1 LEVRLST
8 SKSRGPLQLYSDFP
22 LVEEK
27 RVPFC
32 FPVLVLHHLSF
43 LRLFISSTRFP
54 NETCPLTVQ
63 GLVEGRYTTN
73 SSASSTSS
81 KSLSSYASL
90 SSSPLICANTGS
102 PRSHI
107 PFGTLLLLLRRHFF
121 IPRCCL
127 LLPRAPPLRLLI
139 LFCIFGCSGGEGILQ
154 HGGRSRGGCAGMW

>member
-1 LEVRLST
+1 MEVRLST

-54 NETCPLTVQ
+54 NETCPLAVQ
-63 GLVEGRYTTN
+63 GLMEGRYTTN
-73 SSASSTSS
+73 SSASSTSP

-90 SSSPLICANTGS
+90 SSSPSICAITGS
-102 PRSHI
+102 PRSQI
-107 PFGTLLLLLRRHFF
+107 PFEKDPASPPPSSLLHTT
-121 IPRCCL
+121 
-127 LLPRAPPLRLLI
+127 LLPRPPAAPPHPLLH
-139 LFCIFGCSGGEGILQ
+139 L
-154 HGGRSRGGCAGMW
+154 WV